1 MVIRGLDVHIGPIR
15 LCKSMVIYFLVFLQK
30 PTTALA
36 VDSRGLYV
44 AVGSVAGRFFV
55 LNAKNGM
62 HIITVQVGK
71 SQINAMRYS
80 PGEY

>member
-1 MVIRGLDVHIGPIR
+1 MYIFTFMEINRHLFS
-15 LCKSMVIYFLVFLQK
+15 CFLKK

>member
-1 MVIRGLDVHIGPIR
+1 MVII
-15 LCKSMVIYFLVFLQK
+15 FLFLQK

>member
-1 MVIRGLDVHIGPIR
+1 MVHVIRGLGVHIYVHVNQWSFI
-15 LCKSMVIYFLVFLQK
+15 FLFLQK